1 MNFFE
6 SQQNARTNTTRL
18 VVLFVLAIICLIV
31 LTNIL
36 VAVAMGVIQPAQ
48 LNSMG
53 TIQGWQNNLDWQTF
67 MLISAAVIAVVGIS
81 SLYKMAALSGGGAS
95 VAEMMNA
102 ELVVNDS
109 GDINKQKILNV
120 VEEMAIASGT
130 PVPAVYLIDEQGI
143 NAFAAGY
150 KPGDAIIGITR
161 GAIETLSREQLQ
173 GVIAHEFSHI
183 FNGDMRLNI
192 RLIGILHGILVI
204 GMVGYFILRSA
215 AYGGRV
221 RVRSKNDNAG
231 GIVFLGIG
239 LVVIG
244 YAGTFFGNL
253 IKAAVSRQ
261 REYLADASAVQFTR
275 NPDGIA
281 GALKQIGASSAGSLI
296 ENPGAAEIS
305 HTFFSQGVTTFLSG
319 LFATHPPL
327 EARIRAIEPNWNGE
341 FVVSTGRKPATEQ
354 KSGTTQ
360 QPSQKEKLAGV
371 FTTAAILDH
380 IGNPQA
386 AHLRQAQ
393 NLLAEIPSVIK
404 QSAHE
409 PHGARALIYV
419 LLIGDDDSIREK
431 QMTYLGT
438 HADPG
443 VYSECVK
450 LSRWMSS
457 LSDDK
462 RLPLID
468 MCIPALRQL
477 SAKQYALFM
486 DNLDALIRMDA
497 KISLFE
503 WSLQRILRHHLA
515 PIFEKTKT
523 ANATLH
529 ISQTLPECETVL
541 SFLIHACKQEHMN
554 DDDVFTLAQNSLGIN
569 GLQLQDRST
578 LSLDKLDAAIHKL
591 NQLKPLQ
598 KPALL
603 KACAAAIS
611 ADKVITATEHELLR
625 AIADS
630 LDCPMPPLLANT

>member
-6 SQQNARTNTTRL
+6 SQQNARSSTTRL
-18 VVLFVLAIICLIV
+18 VVLFVLAVICLIV

-36 VAVAMGVIQPAQ
+36 VVITMGVIQPAQ
-48 LNSMG
+48 LNNLG
-53 TIQGWQNNLDWQTF
+53 NVQGWQNNLDWQTF
-67 MLISAAVIAVVGIS
+67 MLISAAVISVVGIS
-81 SLYKMAALSGGGAS
+81 SLYKIAALSGGGTS

-130 PVPAVYLIDEQGI
+130 PVPTVYLIDEGGI

-204 GMVGYFILRSA
+204 GMVGYFIMRSA
-215 AYGGRV
+215 SYG
-221 RVRSKNDNAG
+221 RVRSKNNNGG
-231 GIVFLGIG
+231 GIIFLGIG

-244 YAGTFFGNL
+244 YSGTFFGNL

-281 GALKQIGASSAGSLI
+281 GALKQIGASSAGSIL

-305 HTFFSQGVTTFLSG
+305 HTFFSQGVNTFFSSM
-319 LFATHPPL
+319 FATHPPL
-327 EARIRAIEPNWNGE
+327 EKRIRAIEPSWNGE
-341 FVVSTGRKPATEQ
+341 FVVSTKKHTQTEQ
-354 KSGTTQ
+354 NTTATGI
-360 QPSQKEKLAGV
+360 SQKEKLSSII
-371 FTTAAILDH
+371 TTAAVLNH
-380 IGNPQA
+380 IGSPQA
-386 AHLRQAQ
+386 AHLRHAQ
-393 NLLAEIPSVIK
+393 ILLAEIPGMIK

-419 LLIGDDDSIREK
+419 LLIGGDDSIREK
-431 QMTYLGT
+431 QLTFLGT
-438 HADPG
+438 HADSG
-443 VYSECVK
+443 VCTECVK
-450 LSRWMSS
+450 LLKWMPS
-457 LSDDK
+457 LGDNK

-477 SAKQYALFM
+477 SAAQYALFM

-503 WSLQRILRHHLA
+503 WSLQRILKHHLA
-515 PIFEKTKT
+515 PQFGNSRTPDAK
-523 ANATLH
+523 LL

-541 SFLIHACKQEHMN
+541 SFLIHACEQKNLTDAE
-554 DDDVFTLAQNSLGIN
+554 VFSLAQNSLGIN
-569 GLQLQDRST
+569 GLQLQDRSA
-578 LSLDKLDAAIHKL
+578 LNLEKLDSAIHKL

-603 KACAAAIS
+603 KACASAIS
-611 ADKVITATEHELLR
+611 ADQVITATEHELLR

-630 LDCPMPPLLANT
+630 LDCPIPPLLV

>member
-18 VVLFVLAIICLIV
+18 VVLFVLAVICLIV

-36 VAVAMGVIQPAQ
+36 VAVALGVIQPAQ
-48 LNSMG
+48 LNSLG
-53 TIQGWQNNLDWQTF
+53 NGQGWQNNLDWQTF
-67 MLISAAVIAVVGIS
+67 MLISAAVIAVVGVS

-130 PVPAVYLIDEQGI
+130 PVPAVYLLDEDGI

-192 RLIGILHGILVI
+192 RLIGVLNGILVI

-221 RVRSKNDNAG
+221 RVRSSKNDNGG
-231 GIVFLGIG
+231 GIIFLGIG
-239 LVVIG
+239 LIVIG

-275 NPDGIA
+275 NPEGIA

-296 ENPGAAEIS
+296 ENPNAAEIS

-341 FVVSTGRKPATEQ
+341 FVVSTSKKPATEQ
-354 KSGTTQ
+354 TAETT
-360 QPSQKEKLAGV
+360 QPSQKEKLAGI
-371 FTTAAILDH
+371 FTTAAVLDH

-386 AHLRQAQ
+386 EHLQHAQ
-393 NLLAEIPSVIK
+393 KLLDRIPSVVK
-404 QSAHE
+404 RYAHE

-419 LLIGDDDSIREK
+419 LLIGDDADIREK
-431 QMTYLGT
+431 QLAHLKQ

-443 VYSECVK
+443 VYDDCVK
-450 LSRWMSS
+450 LLEWTNAI
-457 LSDDK
+457 DADQ

-468 MCIPALRQL
+468 ISMPSLRQL
-477 SAKQYALFM
+477 SDNQYALFM
-486 DNLDALIRMDA
+486 NNMDALIKMDG

-503 WSLQRILRHHLA
+503 WSLQRIVKHHLA
-515 PIFEKTKT
+515 PVFAKTIRP
-523 ANATLH
+523 ATILT
-529 ISQTLPECETVL
+529 ISQTRPECETVL
-541 SFLIHACKQEHMN
+541 SFLIHACKQQHMS
-554 DDDVFTLAQNSLGIN
+554 DEEVFALAQNNLGVD
-569 GLQLQDRST
+569 GLQFQGLSS
-578 LSLDKLDAAIHKL
+578 LSLDRLDQAIHKL
-591 NQLKPLQ
+591 NQLKPLE

-611 ADKVITATEHELLR
+611 ADDVITPTEHELLR
-625 AIADS
+625 AIADT
-630 LDCPMPPLLANT
+630 LDCPMPPLLA

>member
-18 VVLFVLAIICLIV
+18 VVLFVLAVICLIV

-36 VAVAMGVIQPAQ
+36 VAVTMGVIQPAQ
-48 LNSMG
+48 LNSLG
-53 TIQGWQNNLDWQTF
+53 NGQGWQNNLDWQTF
-67 MLISAAVIAVVGIS
+67 MLISAAVITVVTVS

-95 VAEMMNA
+95 VAEMMSA

-130 PVPAVYLIDEQGI
+130 PVPAVYLIDEEGI

-204 GMVGYFILRSA
+204 GMIGYFILRSA

-221 RVRSKNDNAG
+221 RVRSSKNDNGG
-231 GIVFLGIG
+231 GIIFLGIG
-239 LVVIG
+239 LIIIG

-296 ENPGAAEIS
+296 ENPSAAEIS

-341 FVVSTGRKPATEQ
+341 FVVRTGKKPAAEQ
-354 KSGTTQ
+354 KPETT
-360 QPSQKEKLAGV
+360 QPSQKEKLAGI
-371 FTTAAILDH
+371 FTTAAVLDH

-386 AHLRQAQ
+386 AHLQYAQ

-419 LLIGDDDSIREK
+419 LLIGGDASIREK

-450 LSRWMSS
+450 LSQWMSS
-457 LSDDK
+457 VSDNK

-468 MCIPALRQL
+468 MCIPTLRQL
-477 SAKQYALFM
+477 SDKQYALFM
-486 DNLDALIRMDA
+486 DNLDALIKMDA

-503 WSLQRILRHHLA
+503 WSLQRILKHHLE
-515 PIFEKTKT
+515 PQFSNNSRPP
-523 ANATLH
+523 NAKLV

-541 SFLIHACKQEHMN
+541 SFLIHACEQKNMSEAE
-554 DDDVFTLAQNSLGIN
+554 VFTLAQSSLGTN
-569 GLQLQDRST
+569 DLQLQDRGT

-603 KACAAAIS
+603 NACAAAIS

-630 LDCPMPPLLANT
+630 LDCPMPPLLV